1 MRRPPVAAIAE
12 GAPATPRD
20 APRERVL
27 TPTLSAVAIGLAFTV
42 YAFVVDF
49 SALGWEDEAWFLDV
63 VHRVATGDTLYKD
76 VWYGSTPLAVY
87 AALGPVAAFGA
98 EIAWVKLLV
107 ALSCGASAT
116 LAVLIARR
124 LGIRQIALV
133 VLALAAYVCP
143 AAFTPAPYQPLATT
157 FLLACFLAT
166 LAWLQG
172 GRPWS
177 LAVVAGIA
185 AGLALSAKYTVGL
198 LGLGA
203 AAVVILAASGGVRAR
218 LGAVALATAACIA
231 TAALVLAPALVQSP
245 GAIWDSAFAA
255 KGSYV
260 QRGSISFFGGLRY
273 AASRV
278 GDPSFNASI
287 RFVAVYWTAL
297 FVVTLLAI
305 GATAWIAAQ
314 RRGERRL
321 EAVAV
326 LLFVAA
332 GLGTAYPRFDYS
344 HLLFAAPVIVVGA
357 GYALTRLGGRLAGR
371 RAHVLL
377 GGVLA
382 LPVIVLLARP
392 PALVISG
399 GERLSGLPH
408 FRLALVDGSEEREV
422 ERGAAA
428 LRRAANGKRLF
439 LVFSRAGLFYLTS
452 GVRNPTRYDYPLV
465 SAVGTSGQ
473 DAIIR
478 ALADRRLTRLCLGER
493 SGARFSLDRLIA
505 FVHNRL
511 APGPWLGPCRL
522 YRVRPP

>member
-12 GAPATPRD
+12 SPAAARRD
-20 APRERVL
+20 EPHERVL
-27 TPTLSAVAIGLAFTV
+27 TPTLSAVAIGLAFTA

-63 VHRVATGDTLYKD
+63 VHRVAAGETLYKD

-124 LGIRQIALV
+124 LGIRQIALL
-133 VLALAAYVCP
+133 VLALAAFVSP
-143 AAFTPAPYQPLATT
+143 AAFTPALYQPLATT

-166 LAWLQG
+166 LAWLDG
-172 GRPWS
+172 GRPWR

-185 AGLALSAKYTVGL
+185 AGLALSTKYTVGL
-198 LGLGA
+198 LALGA
-203 AAVVILAASGGVRAR
+203 AAVVFLAAPGALRRR
-218 LGAVALATAACIA
+218 LGAVALATAACVA
-231 TAALVLAPALVQSP
+231 TTALVLAPALVQSP
-245 GAIWDSAFAA
+245 SAIWDSAFAA

-260 QRGSISFFGGLRY
+260 ESGSISFFGGLRY

-278 GDPSFNASI
+278 STPSFNASI
-287 RFVAVYWTAL
+287 RFVALYWTA
-297 FVVTLLAI
+297 FFIVTLAALA
-305 GATAWIAAQ
+305 ATAWIAVQ

-357 GYALTRLGGRLAGR
+357 GYALTGLGGRLGGR
-371 RAHVLL
+371 RAHVAL
-377 GGVLA
+377 GVVLA

-392 PALVISG
+392 PALVIAG

-408 FRLALVDGSEEREV
+408 FRFALVGRSEERDA
-422 ERGAAA
+422 ERGASAI
-428 LRRAANGKRLF
+428 RREAHGKPLF
-439 LVFSRAGLFYLTS
+439 LVFSRAGLYYLLS

-473 DAIIR
+473 EAIIQ
-478 ALADRRLTRLCLGER
+478 ALADRRLTRLCLDER
-493 SGARFSLDRLIA
+493 PGARFSLDRLIG
-505 FVHNRL
+505 FVHGNL
-511 APGPWLGPCRL
+511 VPGSRLGPCRL
-522 YRVRPP
+522 YRVRAP